1 MSDSPF
7 VPLVQ
12 VTRCGLVESVH
23 LGVVAIVDEQ
33 GEIEFCAGDPKLEV
47 ITRSTAKPFQAAE
60 LIRSGLVAAA
70 GVTDRELAVACG
82 SHGGAP
88 EHVDA
93 VRSLI
98 SRLDVDER
106 ELRCGT
112 HTPFDRVARTLSRG
126 RPPSVLQNNCSGKH
140 AAMLAGAGLHGT
152 AAERYLDPESAWQR
166 EIKAHF
172 AESAGVPVSTVQTV
186 VDGCGAP
193 SFVVP
198 LRGLARAYAQ
208 LALSADDSLDRIWTS
223 ATGHPRMIAGEGRL
237 ETSLME
243 LFPGSIFAKS
253 GAEGVYALGVRSNG
267 RVRGAALKIADGD
280 DRRAR
285 TAVAIALAGRILE
298 MDAAELRELRD
309 RHLAPVRTLGGE
321 AVGAVEAVMQD
332 IGNRP

>member
-1 MSDSPF
+1 
-7 VPLVQ
+7 
-12 VTRCGLVESVH
+12 VH
-23 LGVVAIVDEQ
+23 LGIVAVVDEQ
-33 GEIEFCAGDPKLEV
+33 GEVEFCAGDPEFQV

-60 LIRSGLVAAA
+60 LIRSGLAASA
-70 GVTDRELAVACG
+70 GVTDREIAVACG

-93 VRSLI
+93 VRSLV
-98 SRLDVDER
+98 SRLDVDES

-126 RPPSVLQNNCSGKH
+126 RAPSVLQNNCSGKH
-140 AAMLAGAGLHGT
+140 AAMLAGARLRGI
-152 AAERYLDPESAWQR
+152 APERYLEPEGEWQR
-166 EIKAHF
+166 GIKARF
-172 AESAGVPVSTVQTV
+172 AESAGVPASTLRTV

-208 LALSADDSLDRIWTS
+208 LALAADDALGRIWKS

-237 ETSLME
+237 ETSLMDM
-243 LFPGSIFAKS
+243 FPGSVFAKS
-253 GAEGVYALGVRSNG
+253 GAEGVYALGVRSG
-267 RVRGAALKIADGD
+267 DRVRGAAIKIADGD

-285 TAVAIALAGRILE
+285 TALAIAVAGRMLE
-298 MDAAELRELRD
+298 MNAAELRELRT

-321 AVGAVEAVMQD
+321 VVGSVEAVIQD
-332 IGNRP
+332 LGNRP